1 MGLKVNRQN
10 DMDKLFDKFA
20 SLPDVDLGT
29 DTIDSKKKAEE
40 AARKRAYE
48 QIDRKQSQKK
58 GRQGLIQHIKKRG
71 SRKCDYPFFLYT

>member
-20 SLPDVDLGT
+20 SLPDVDLGH
-29 DTIDSKKKAEE
+29 DVIDSKKKAEE

-48 QIDRKQSQKK
+48 QIDRHAKQNQDKK
-58 GRQGLIQHIKKRG
+58 V
-71 SRKCDYPFFLYT
+71 

>member
-48 QIDRKQSQKK
+48 QIDRKQSKKRTTRTNTAYKK
-58 GRQGLIQHIKKRG
+58 GVVE
-71 SRKCDYPFFLYT
+71 SATTPFLYT